1 MAYFLGLWDIQSVDS
16 HTARV
21 ECLECLECLEC
32 HRGAAGAMCPA
43 PAFKRFELK
52 VVCWNLRMATA
63 VVCRYAVVVTVKT
76 VKNMLIRFNIFKEYS
91 VFKVRMDH

>member
-1 MAYFLGLWDIQSVDS
+1 MIVTLHAWSAS
-16 HTARV
+16 SASSAT
-21 ECLECLECLEC
+21 EC
-32 HRGAAGAMCPA
+32 RGAAGAMCPA

-76 VKNMLIRFNIFKEYS
+76 VKNMLIRFKIFKEYS